1 MFVSL
6 PLASWWTK
14 SIPDFAV
21 TSSNRSS
28 GPAAT
33 GGEAGSARPAAAV
46 PLRDLL
52 PHPGASRASAS
63 AGATHRMRLRGP
75 LARLTVSHPK
85 ELRSP
90 YLRPIARHRD
100 LGLPAMSAFRG
111 CDRDSNH
118 KSPNLPAGTYTIEP
132 DAATHTVEGGLEAGV
147 SLSSERGAPPPR
159 RRARSA
165 RRLLQRLVPALLAV
179 RVEPALEAK
188 GRGDVPH
195 LPVPV
200 VEADIR
206 PERFEDPRV
215 VLPVLL
221 GQLRVGD
228 ARVQELDGGV
238 LEELE
243 VALGPLHEDEVLLL
257 VGVAVVGRQ
266 DLLELRPL
274 LPEVLGVRRQDVIA
288 RHAQDERLLRR
299 AQRAPYLLVDDHVGD
314 EELLVPAREVH
325 VPRPHRSGV
334 SFGETEELGD
344 VVEGGGEFERL
355 KLAVRHGLDQ

>member
-21 TSSNRSS
+21 TSSNRSF

-33 GGEAGSARPAAAV
+33 GGDTGSATPAAAV

-75 LARLTVSHPK
+75 LARLMVSHPK

-90 YLRPIARHRD
+90 YLRPPAWQRRPRPYGHVS
-100 LGLPAMSAFRG
+100 LPRMRQ
-111 CDRDSNH
+111 RLKPQNT
-118 KSPNLPAGTYTIEP
+118 KLPAGIYTIEP
-132 DAATHTVEGGLEAGV
+132 DAATRTTEGGLDAARLVLDG
-147 SLSSERGAPPPR
+147 
-159 RRARSA
+159 ARSA

-243 VALGPLHEDEVLLL
+243 VALGPLHEEEVLEAPCRVEVRSRDIGGVETGSSREGTSRTCLL
-257 VGVAVVGRQ
+257 
-266 DLLELRPL
+266 
-274 LPEVLGVRRQDVIA
+274 
-288 RHAQDERLLRR
+288 
-299 AQRAPYLLVDDHVGD
+299 Y
-314 EELLVPAREVH
+314 
-325 VPRPHRSGV
+325 
-334 SFGETEELGD
+334 T
-344 VVEGGGEFERL
+344 
-355 KLAVRHGLDQ
+355 